1 MTHRLSTAGY
11 LYAIQALAQHWLA
24 HGIKGGPDDPYVRQ
38 LLAVSADGS
47 PRDDA
52 RALLTAAEAL
62 VEAADDRSAD
72 LRNNDGDIICALDFD
87 TAREFLETDG

>member
-11 LYAIQALAQHWLA
+11 LYAIQALALHWRD
-24 HGIKGGPDDPYVRQ
+24 HGIKGGPDDARVAYLGEV
-38 LLAVSADGS
+38 AAEGS

-52 RALLTAAEAL
+52 LALLTAAEAL
-62 VEAADDRSAD
+62 VAAADSRSAD